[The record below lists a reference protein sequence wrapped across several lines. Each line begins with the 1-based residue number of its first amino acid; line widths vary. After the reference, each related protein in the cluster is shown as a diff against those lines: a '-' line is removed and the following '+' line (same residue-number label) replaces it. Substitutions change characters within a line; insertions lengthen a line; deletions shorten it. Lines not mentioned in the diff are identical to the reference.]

1 MIHLSNGAGEKTITA
16 ISFKP
21 EKKTT
26 MLWKRKGK
34 KGDISNE
41 ENFKAKKCSDA
52 EKVLL
57 RMNHNVPHEQV
68 SISLK
73 R

>member
-1 MIHLSNGAGEKTITA
+1 M
-16 ISFKP
+16 
-21 EKKTT
+21 KK
-26 MLWKRKGK
+26 KGK

-57 RMNHNVPHEQV
+57 RMKHNVPHEQV